1 MALTLARL
9 ALAPIVAA
17 LIFWAGHG
25 IYTQGL
31 VVTGYLYAG
40 ACALFIVAALTD
52 WADGALARKLGAVT
66 PLGAALDHIADKA
79 LTASAFIALAATVL
93 PLDLAIAGLILIVR
107 DLAIG
112 GLREALPGVLPV
124 DRLGK
129 LKAASAMA
137 GLAAYLA
144 FQAVSILG
152 GPLFALQ
159 GLIWLARTLVWA
171 AALLALVSAG
181 RYVAGVLRR

>member
-17 LIFWAGHG
+17 LIFLAGHG
-25 IYTQGL
+25 IFTHGIAFAGL
-31 VVTGYLYAG
+31 LYAG
-40 ACALFIVAALTD
+40 ACALFVVAALTD

-79 LTASAFIALAATVL
+79 LTAAAFIALTATVL
-93 PLDLAIAGLILIVR
+93 PLDLAIAGLVLIVR

-112 GLREALPGVLPV
+112 GLREALPGALPV

-144 FQAVSILG
+144 FQAVSLLG
-152 GPLFALQ
+152 GPLIALQ
-159 GLIWLARTLVWA
+159 GLIWLARTLIWG
-171 AALLALVSAG
+171 AALLSLLSGG
-181 RYVAGVLRR
+181 RYVMGALRR